1 LAVLSLG
8 FFAPDFFF
16 GVFGFG
22 VGVCHRLVFGA
33 GDFFGLGV
41 DAARVSV
48 SSD

>member
-22 VGVCHRLVFGA
+22 VGVCRRFVFGA